1 MLDQFFDRPFVLARL
16 RASPFGTL
24 LDEYAGRLQAQGYIR
39 STIRRHIWAVEH
51 FGTWFHAQPRSSR
64 PLDQEAVRCFLVEHL
79 PHCRC
84 PAPAPLTFLVVRPAL
99 TQLLRLLR
107 DRGRLGA
114 EAVAS
119 KPAVVAVEQFRHHL
133 RDTCGLAESTCRT
146 RIRYALE
153 FLEAKFGHGHLQWE
167 VLHPSDIVS
176 FVKGYA
182 QRSRP
187 GYTQLVAS
195 SLRSFFRYLQFQ
207 GWCTQALVAAVP
219 RFPHWR
225 LSHLPKTM
233 TDEQLGAFLATFDQ
247 ATATGRR
254 DYAMALCQVHLGL
267 RASEVVD
274 LLLEDLNWR
283 AATLHVAN
291 RKTGHARELPL
302 PQRVG
307 QAIVAY
313 LRQGRPTTAD
323 RHVFVRHRRLQGL
336 AVSVSLVRSVMALAF
351 DRVPGCEHWA
361 GTHVLRHTAATRL
374 HCRGANFKEI
384 ADLLGHHCLNTTA
397 IYAKV
402 DLPSL
407 SGVALPWPEVQK

>member
-1 MLDQFFDRPFVLARL
+1 MLNQVFDRPFVLSRL
-16 RASPFGTL
+16 RAGPFGDL
-24 LDEYAGRLQAQGYIR
+24 LDEYAGRLRAQGYTR
-39 STIRRHIWAVEH
+39 STIRQRVWAVEH
-51 FGTWFHAQPRSSR
+51 FGTWFHSHPRSSP
-64 PLDQEAVRCFLVEHL
+64 PLDQEAVRRFLVEHL

-84 PAPAPLTFLVVRPAL
+84 PAPAPLTFHSVRPAL

-107 DRGRLGA
+107 DRGRLRP

-119 KPAVVAVEQFRHHL
+119 QPAVVAVEQFRHHL
-133 RDTCGLAESTCRT
+133 RETCGLAESTCRG
-146 RIRYALE
+146 RVRYALA
-153 FLEAKFGHGHLQWE
+153 FLEGKFGHGPLRWGD
-167 VLHPSDIVS
+167 LHPSDAVS
-176 FVKGYA
+176 FVTGYA
-182 QRSRP
+182 QRCRP
-187 GYTQLVAS
+187 GATQMVADA
-195 SLRSFFRYLQFQ
+195 LRSFLRYLQFR
-207 GWCTQALVAAVP
+207 GWCSPALVAAVP

-254 DYAMALCQVHLGL
+254 DYAMALCQAHLGL
-267 RASEVVD
+267 RVSEVVD

-291 RKTGHARELPL
+291 RKTGRARELPL
-302 PQRVG
+302 PQCVG
-307 QAIVAY
+307 QAIADY

-323 RHVFVRHRRLQGL
+323 RHVFVRHRRLQGV
-336 AVSVSLVRSVMALAF
+336 AVSASLVRNVMALAF

-374 HCRGANFKEI
+374 HRRGANFKEI
-384 ADLLGHHCLNTTA
+384 ADLLGHRCLSTTA

-407 SGVALPWPEVQK
+407 SGVALPWPEAQK